1 MTDLTQWLESF
12 AEAHR
17 AQDNVA
23 SWVERIGVAIVE
35 GVDDLPDDLRP
46 MLVETVEQ
54 HWLAFLDRVSTEAEF
69 ELVPAARQLPV
80 ELARRHLGLPVLLRI
95 YRVAQ
100 EASWEFA
107 VEVVTNAPSELDHEA
122 LLVWFWGKAAQ
133 WFNSSVEKSVVLH
146 QQEVSR
152 IQQRGDAHRYEAVA
166 GLLSGRAEDPTELS
180 AALGGY
186 PVSGSHIALI
196 ARAVTADSISSLEP
210 SLMVLVGQIGRA
222 PAVVVRPG
230 GREVWAWVRSD
241 ELPELDPTGIDPCAV
256 RVTTGGPAEAVEG
269 FADAHRDAREAQSV
283 ALVEGRRQPL
293 TCYDDVA
300 ALTLLAQDPRAA
312 ERFTRRVL
320 RGLADG
326 GAGKLRQTTRA
337 ALSTPGGAEAVATA
351 LGVHKNTVRYRVG
364 QAERLLGH
372 PLQTRA
378 GDVLLALDYYDAF
391 LGVVS
396 ESRR

>member
-1 MTDLTQWLESF
+1 MTELTRWLESF
-12 AEAHR
+12 AETHR
-17 AQDNVA
+17 DEDNVV
-23 SWVERIGVAIVE
+23 SWVDRIVVAIVE
-35 GVDDLPDDLRP
+35 GVAELPDDLRP
-46 MLVETVEQ
+46 MVVETVEQ

-80 ELARRHLGLPVLLRI
+80 ELARRHLELPVLLRI

-107 VEVVTNAPSELDHEA
+107 VEVVGNAPAELDHEA
-122 LLVWFWGKAAQ
+122 LLVWFWGKAVQ
-133 WFNSSVEKSVVLH
+133 WFNSSVEKSVLLH

-152 IQQRGDAHRYEAVA
+152 IRQRGDAQRYEAVA

-196 ARAVTADSISSLEP
+196 ARAMTADSIASLEP
-210 SLMVLVGQIGRA
+210 ALMHLAGQIGRA
-222 PAVVVRPG
+222 RAVLVRPG
-230 GREVWAWVRSD
+230 GREVWAWVHSGT
-241 ELPELDPTGIDPCAV
+241 LPELDPADIDPSAV
-256 RVTTGGPAEAVEG
+256 RVTAGGPADTVEG
-269 FADAHRDAREAQSV
+269 FAEAHRDARDAQSV
-283 ALVEGRRQPL
+283 ALAAGRRKPL

-300 ALTLLAQDPRAA
+300 ALTLLAQDHRAA
-312 ERFTRRVL
+312 ERFTRRTL

-326 GAGKLRQTTRA
+326 GAGKLRQTARA
-337 ALSTPGGAEAVATA
+337 ALSTPGGTESVATS

-378 GDVLLALDYYDAF
+378 GDLLLALDYYDAF
-391 LGVVS
+391 VV
-396 ESRR
+396 